1 MLGRQRLT
9 AVTSPGASFTGCSS
23 CSRRHPQPL
32 CALSTEE
39 SARLAGYSKGVPSW
53 NELQA
58 SVPEKDLLNGYRV
71 RPGQKPGTV
80 GSSVLP
86 TAESTV
92 SKKSV
97 LLYKDTSGW
106 CPHCEKVGLLF
117 LAAAVGDV
125 CWVLRES
132 RHLDAVPHRSL

>member
-9 AVTSPGASFTGCSS
+9 AVTTPGVSYTGCSG
-23 CSRRHPQPL
+23 CPRRPPQPL

-92 SKKSV
+92 TKKSV
-97 LLYKDTSGW
+97 LLYRDTSGW
-106 CPHCEKVGLLF
+106 CPHCEKVGLPF
-117 LAAAVGDV
+117 PAAAVGDV
-125 CWVLRES
+125 GCILREP
-132 RHLDAVPHRSL
+132 RYLDAVPHRSL